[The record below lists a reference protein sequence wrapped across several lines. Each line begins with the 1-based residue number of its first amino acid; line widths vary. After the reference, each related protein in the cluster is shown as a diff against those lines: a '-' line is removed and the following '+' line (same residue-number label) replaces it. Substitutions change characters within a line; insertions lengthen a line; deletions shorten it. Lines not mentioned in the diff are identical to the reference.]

1 MSKKKVVVALGHKAL
16 GATLPQQQ
24 DAVKGAAKAIARLL
38 FPTVM
43 PHRWV

>member
-24 DAVKGAAKAIARLL
+24 DAVKLL
-38 FPTVM
+38 QIL
-43 PHRWV
+43 